1 MASETWVNVST
12 GEVMTFSDGE
22 TFVLLR
28 TTDDCSWMTSG
39 LSAVDLMFLMA
50 AACMVNKSGYFS
62 VSNGRREKMAK
73 ELNVT
78 ERSISDSLRRMDEKD
93 IITRVGGGEYL
104 MNPGI
109 ISRSHARLIPK
120 RISEYHGIRNNKKD
134 GRKDKLHGFH
144 NE

>member
-1 MASETWVNVST
+1 MAYKYEYMASETWVNVDT
-12 GEVMTFSDGE
+12 GEAMTFSDGE

-39 LSAVDLMFLMA
+39 LSAVDFMVLMA
-50 AACMVNKSGYFS
+50 AACMINKSGYFS

-104 MNPGI
+104 MNPGV

-120 RISEYHGIRNNKKD
+120 RISEYYGIRNNKKD
-134 GRKDKLHGFH
+134 GRED
-144 NE
+144 

>member
-1 MASETWVNVST
+1 MASETWVNVDT

-28 TTDDCSWMTSG
+28 TTDDCSWVASG
-39 LSAVDLMFLMA
+39 LSAVDFMVLMA
-50 AACMVNKSGYFS
+50 AACMINKSGYFS

-104 MNPGI
+104 MNPGV

-120 RISEYHGIRNNKKD
+120 RISEYYGIRNNKKN
-134 GRKDKLHGFH
+134 GRED
-144 NE
+144 

>member
-1 MASETWVNVST
+1 MASETWVNVDT

-39 LSAVDLMFLMA
+39 LSAVDFMVLMA
-50 AACMVNKSGYFS
+50 AACMINKNGYFS

-120 RISEYHGIRNNKKD
+120 RISEYYGIRNNKKD
-134 GRKDKLHGFH
+134 GRED
-144 NE
+144 

>member
-1 MASETWVNVST
+1 MASETWVNVDT

-28 TTDDCSWMTSG
+28 TTDDCSWMTRG
-39 LSAVDLMFLMA
+39 LSAVDFMVLMA
-50 AACMVNKSGYFS
+50 AACMINKSGYFS

-120 RISEYHGIRNNKKD
+120 RISEYYGIRNNKKD
-134 GRKDKLHGFH
+134 GRED
-144 NE
+144 

>member
-1 MASETWVNVST
+1 MASETWVNVDT

-39 LSAVDLMFLMA
+39 LSAVDFMVLMA
-50 AACMVNKSGYFS
+50 AACMINKSGYFS

-120 RISEYHGIRNNKKD
+120 RISEYYGIRNNKKD
-134 GRKDKLHGFH
+134 GRED
-144 NE
+144 

>member
-1 MASETWVNVST
+1 MASETWVNVDT

-28 TTDDCSWMTSG
+28 TTDDCSWTTSG
-39 LSAVDLMFLMA
+39 LSAVDFMVLMA
-50 AACMVNKSGYFS
+50 AACMINKSGYFS
-62 VSNGRREKMAK
+62 VSSGRREKMAK

-104 MNPGI
+104 MNPGV

-120 RISEYHGIRNNKKD
+120 RISEYYGIRNNKKD
-134 GRKDKLHGFH
+134 GRED
-144 NE
+144 